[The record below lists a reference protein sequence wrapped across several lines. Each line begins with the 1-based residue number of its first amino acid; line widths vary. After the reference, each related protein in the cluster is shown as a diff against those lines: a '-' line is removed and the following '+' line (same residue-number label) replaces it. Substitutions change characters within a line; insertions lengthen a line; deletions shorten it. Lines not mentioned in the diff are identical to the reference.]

1 VTHQHVEVLERSSDL
16 MEGLTVSRGYPR
28 TRTSVLR
35 LTWLRVITWACSWT
49 ISRRC
54 DVSRQS
60 RYGSLSASSC
70 PC

>member
-28 TRTSVLR
+28 TRTSALR

-49 ISRRC
+49 IS
-54 DVSRQS
+54 V
-60 RYGSLSASSC
+60 GAT
-70 PC
+70 